1 MEVQIEHISFAGLVV
16 KNHLYSSVLDLH
28 HECIYFKAQIK
39 FIWAYVYIIDFS
51 NIEQNYSWSICK
63 VSKLYSNWSW
73 VTFGSCIAAKRLIKG
88 PMEFAST
95 MALGSRVNYG
105 KLGE

>member
-39 FIWAYVYIIDFS
+39 FIWAYVYIYNRLF
-51 NIEQNYSWSICK
+51 EHRT
-63 VSKLYSNWSW
+63 KLFLVYMQG
-73 VTFGSCIAAKRLIKG
+73 FQII
-88 PMEFAST
+88 
-95 MALGSRVNYG
+95 
-105 KLGE
+105 